1 MPVNATTPIIAD
13 KGYDHRWRCRRVSAC
28 NHSHLQRRTEQ
39 GSDHKLL
46 AQPVIKEQGEAYG
59 LIAMTCARINEL
71 SVVDTY
77 YWPDYDTFEKAKNEY
92 AGKFVEAT
100 RKAGAKVDI
109 KEAYVY
115 RAWFDGTDDMKS
127 LTNF

>member
-1 MPVNATTPIIAD
+1 MYQRIITLTFKDELSKDAITS
-13 KGYDHRWRCRRVSAC
+13 Y
-28 NHSHLQRRTEQ
+28 L
-39 GSDHKLL
+39 
-46 AQPVIKEQGEAYG
+46 QPVIKEQGEAYG
-59 LIAMTCARINEL
+59 MIAMTCARVNEL
-71 SVVDTY
+71 TVVDTY

-100 RKAGAKVDI
+100 RNAGAKIDI

-127 LTNF
+127 LTNC

>member
-1 MPVNATTPIIAD
+1 MPADATTTIVAS
-13 KGYDHRWRCRRVSAC
+13 KGFATDGDGGVY
-28 NHSHLQRRTEQ
+28 QRIVTLTFKDEL
-39 GSDHKLL
+39 SKDAITDYL
-46 AQPVIKEQGEAYG
+46 QPVIKEQGEAYG
-59 LIAMTCARINEL
+59 LIAMTCARVNEL

-100 RKAGAKVDI
+100 RNAGAKVDI

>member
-1 MPVNATTPIIAD
+1 M
-13 KGYDHRWRCRRVSAC
+13 Y
-28 NHSHLQRRTEQ
+28 QRIVTLTFKDEL
-39 GSDHKLL
+39 SKDAITDYL
-46 AQPVIKEQGEAYG
+46 QPVIKEQGEVYG

-77 YWPDYDTFEKAKNEY
+77 YWPDYDTFEKAKKEY
-92 AGKFVEAT
+92 AAKFVEAT
-100 RKAGAKVDI
+100 RNAGAKVDI

>member
-1 MPVNATTPIIAD
+1 MYQRGITLTVNNELSKEAITNHLQPVN
-13 KGYDHRWRCRRVSAC
+13 
-28 NHSHLQRRTEQ
+28 
-39 GSDHKLL
+39 
-46 AQPVIKEQGEAYG
+46 KEQGEAYG
-59 LIAMTCARINEL
+59 LIAMTCARINDL

-77 YWPDYDTFEKAKNEY
+77 FWPNYDNFEKAKNEY

-100 RKAGAKVDI
+100 SKAGAKVDI